1 MLYNMRDK
9 ITDEMIIYSKRH
21 GEPPIPLTVRID
33 WLPDGTIKPTMYW
46 TPDGSIYEVKH
57 IYECTKMAYLKD
69 RGVGIRFKIRAEVIE
84 APEPCYDQRYTSH
97 DTYLYFANS
106 LFCGRNIVDSRYGH
120 PGKEFIHVTL
130 DVFPDCNYEI
140 AYFRVKDQRYK
151 VECPHVAE
159 PRGSYSAGGIGI
171 CHKVDA
177 RLVNEDD
184 DEDPEPNNS
193 IRRMAAL
200 FLEIDKWFVRCA

>member
-1 MLYNMRDK
+1 MAERILV
-9 ITDEMIIYSKRH
+9 YSKQP
-21 GEPPIPLTVRID
+21 GEEPIPLTVRVE
-33 WLPDGTIKPTMYW
+33 WLPDGTIKPVMYW
-46 TPDGSIYEVKH
+46 APDGSCYEIKH
-57 IYECTKMAYLKD
+57 VYECTQIAHLKD
-69 RGVGIRFKIRAEVIE
+69 RGVGIRFKVRAGATEI
-84 APEPCYDQRYTSH
+84 PESCYDYRHITYV
-97 DTYLYFANS
+97 TYLYFADS
-106 LFCGRNIVDSRYGH
+106 FFCGRNIVDSRYGH

-151 VECPHVAE
+151 VEHPHVAE
-159 PRGSYSAGGIGI
+159 PRGSYNAGGIGI